1 MSAVDS
7 LKASDVL
14 TINVDTKNAYD
25 SYVYADLFDND
36 GNFIC
41 RNTQLLTVAK
51 HFDWQNP
58 GINVD
63 ITDCEDGV
71 EISVSSNVFAK
82 GVYID
87 FDGIDCVL
95 TDNFFDLTD
104 DKPYVVKSVT
114 NHTAKELK
122 EALKVMSVYDIG
134 R

>member
-1 MSAVDS
+1 MLQRVI
-7 LKASDVL
+7 LDV
-14 TINVDTKNAYD
+14 
-25 SYVYADLFDND
+25 D
-36 GNFIC
+36 GNFIS

-51 HFDWQNP
+51 HFDWQKP
-58 GINVD
+58 DINVD

-104 DKPYVVKSVT
+104 NKPYVVKSVT

>member
-14 TINVDTKNAYD
+14 TINVD
-25 SYVYADLFDND
+25 
-36 GNFIC
+36 
-41 RNTQLLTVAK
+41 
-51 HFDWQNP
+51 
-58 GINVD
+58 

-71 EISVSSNVFAK
+71 EISVTSNVFAK

-87 FDGIDCVL
+87 FDGIECVL